1 MLKSLLYS
9 YLENLHDAGENA
21 NDFFNLFKLLIKPPE
36 WKRHLV
42 ACGILE
48 KVTGLIVEVFSSLL
62 EVMLID

>member
-1 MLKSLLYS
+1 MLTSCVLFSCS
-9 YLENLHDAGENA
+9 YLDHLHDAGENA

-48 KVTGLIVEVFSSLL
+48 KVTGLIVKV
-62 EVMLID
+62 